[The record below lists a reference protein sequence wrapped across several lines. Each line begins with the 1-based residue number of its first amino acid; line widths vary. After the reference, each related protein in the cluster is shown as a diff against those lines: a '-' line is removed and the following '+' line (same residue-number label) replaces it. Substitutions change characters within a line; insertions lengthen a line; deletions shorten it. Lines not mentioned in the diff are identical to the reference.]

1 MINKFIKNDDN
12 LSGQISKKE
21 NASDFLKENIKEYAF
36 DVAEDRALPSYR
48 DGLKPSQRRIMK
60 SLMDLHAWYDGTT
73 YKSARV
79 VGDTMGKY
87 HAHGDSGIAGALA
100 TMVNDNASL
109 VYGHGNWGSLTDDP
123 ASTRYT
129 ECKLSKLGMKFL
141 ECYDV
146 AELVPNFSG
155 ELTEPVD
162 FPTRVPCYFVNG
174 CDGIAVGLACRIP
187 EHNLQEIVQAL
198 KVVLKKGNAVTT
210 HDIMQFIKGPDYKY
224 GGKIIS
230 SKAEITSLYDKGEG
244 PIKYECDWHI
254 TETGGKNILSI
265 TGYCPGFSPAT
276 FQNKMIS
283 LMDDGIII
291 YVNDNATKDNPRDLE
306 VVFRRKEDFETY
318 IHKHLIKTEN
328 YKFYALERTK
338 SDSVE
343 KDIDT
348 KILVPNM
355 IQVMNKWIDWRKVV
369 ETNII
374 DLDMKKIEDK
384 KIKAELRLSA
394 AEHLSIV
401 KKALESNDT
410 EDTFIK
416 ELPIF
421 KNIDKL
427 KWNDSAQYLC
437 DLKLSALK
445 KMDIEKIK
453 SEIEDYTKNL
463 KLLDNDKKHID
474 KVVER
479 ELDKLSEFYKPRTL
493 KI

>member
-1 MINKFIKNDDN
+1 
-12 LSGQISKKE
+12 
-21 NASDFLKENIKEYAF
+21 
-36 DVAEDRALPSYR
+36 
-48 DGLKPSQRRIMK
+48 
-60 SLMDLHAWYDGTT
+60 
-73 YKSARV
+73 
-79 VGDTMGKY
+79 
-87 HAHGDSGIAGALA
+87 
-100 TMVNDNASL
+100 
-109 VYGHGNWGSLTDDP
+109 
-123 ASTRYT
+123 
-129 ECKLSKLGMKFL
+129 
-141 ECYDV
+141 
-146 AELVPNFSG
+146 
-155 ELTEPVD
+155 
-162 FPTRVPCYFVNG
+162 
-174 CDGIAVGLACRIP
+174 
-187 EHNLQEIVQAL
+187 
-198 KVVLKKGNAVTT
+198 
-210 HDIMQFIKGPDYKY
+210 
-224 GGKIIS
+224 
-230 SKAEITSLYDKGEG
+230 
-244 PIKYECDWHI
+244 
-254 TETGGKNILSI
+254 
-265 TGYCPGFSPAT
+265 
-276 FQNKMIS
+276 MIS
-283 LMDDGIII
+283 LIDDGIII
-291 YVNDNATKDNPRDLE
+291 YVNDNATKDNPYDLE